1 MNISNRFIIYF
12 IISLISSV
20 GVAQIT
26 VDNVLYELREDGTA
40 KVTSTSKNYGNI
52 KISIKRVI
60 KNWRIWKK

>member
-1 MNISNRFIIYF
+1 MEVNMNISNRFIIYF

-20 GVAQIT
+20 GFDRIT

-60 KNWRIWKK
+60 KN

>member
-1 MNISNRFIIYF
+1 MEVNMNISNRFIIYF

-26 VDNVLYELREDGTA
+26 VDNVLYELREAGTA

-60 KNWRIWKK
+60 KN

>member
-1 MNISNRFIIYF
+1 MEVNMNISNRFIVYF

-40 KVTSTSKNYGNI
+40 KVTNTSKNYGNI

-60 KNWRIWKK
+60 KN

>member
-1 MNISNRFIIYF
+1 MNIANRFIIYF

-60 KNWRIWKK
+60 KN

>member
-1 MNISNRFIIYF
+1 MEVNMNISNRFIIYF

-40 KVTSTSKNYGNI
+40 KVTITSKNYGNI

-60 KNWRIWKK
+60 KN

>member
-1 MNISNRFIIYF
+1 MEANMNISNRFIVYF

-20 GVAQIT
+20 GFAQIT

-60 KNWRIWKK
+60 KN

>member
-1 MNISNRFIIYF
+1 MEVNMNISNRFIVYF

-20 GVAQIT
+20 GFDRIT

-60 KNWRIWKK
+60 KN

>member
-1 MNISNRFIIYF
+1 MEVNMNISNRFIIYF

-60 KNWRIWKK
+60 KN

>member
-1 MNISNRFIIYF
+1 MNISNRFIVYF

-20 GVAQIT
+20 GFAQIT

-40 KVTSTSKNYGNI
+40 KVTITSKNYGNI

-60 KNWRIWKK
+60 KN